1 MAHPESP
8 VKVLKITGLGRSGS
22 TILDVVLG
30 NHPHIESV
38 GEVTRLIRTGWV
50 SRESLRG
57 IDPKRLRRPLC
68 TCGKRL
74 DVLYVDA
81 PEEACPFWS
90 DVRREWVQRVDPR
103 DDIEDYPKLQ
113 NDFELKRRWP
123 RLLREEWRRGPS
135 ARFRSYARL
144 TRAFFE
150 AVRAV
155 SGKPVIVDSAKSPVR
170 AFALSMMPGID
181 LYAVHLVR
189 DGRGVV
195 ASHRKSFEKDLLPA
209 DGARDRGGLP
219 ARWKVAARRRVLYP
233 ESVVRW
239 VAHNLISGWVCARLG
254 PERAM
259 RLRYEDFVA
268 DPRAALGR
276 IGSLIGLDLAGV
288 AEAASSGE
296 PLLAGHNIGGNRT
309 KKSGYVTLRPDAQEW
324 RETLSPAEQR
334 LSWVLMGWLMRR
346 YGYAA
351 AIYSGANDNR
361 R

>member
-1 MAHPESP
+1 MRSMTHAKPP
-8 VKVLKITGLGRSGS
+8 VKVLYITGLGRSGS

-50 SRESLRG
+50 SRKSLRG

-74 DVLYVDA
+74 DVPEVEDA
-81 PEEACPFWS
+81 EEVCPFWS
-90 DVRREWVQRVDPR
+90 DVRREWVERTDP
-103 DDIEDYPKLQ
+103 DGIESYPELQ

-123 RLLREEWRRGPS
+123 RLLREARRGPS

-144 TRAFFE
+144 TRAFYE
-150 AVRAV
+150 AISAA
-155 SGKPVIVDSAKSPVR
+155 SGKTAVVDCSKVSVR

-189 DGRGVV
+189 DCRGVV
-195 ASHRKSFEKDLLPA
+195 ASHRKSFEKDLRAAAAGDGGDRPA
-209 DGARDRGGLP
+209 W
-219 ARWKVAARRRVLYP
+219 WKAAVRRRVLYP

-239 VAHNLISGWVCARLG
+239 VAHNLASEWVCARLG

-268 DPRAALGR
+268 DPEAALGR

-296 PLLAGHNIGGNRT
+296 PMRAGHNIGGNRT
-309 KKSGYVTLRPDAQEW
+309 KKSGYVTLRPDAREW
-324 RETLSPAEQR
+324 RKALSPAEQR
-334 LSWVLMGWLMRR
+334 LAWALMGWLMRR

>member
-1 MAHPESP
+1 MTHAEAP

-50 SRESLRG
+50 SRKSLRG

-74 DVLYVDA
+74 DVPEVEDA
-81 PEEACPFWS
+81 EEACPFWS
-90 DVRREWVQRVDPR
+90 RVRREWVERVDPH
-103 DDIEDYPKLQ
+103 DDIEGYPRLQ
-113 NDFELKRRWP
+113 DDFELKRRWP
-123 RLLREEWRRGPS
+123 RLLREWLRGPS

-144 TRAFFE
+144 TRAFYE
-150 AVRAV
+150 AISAA
-155 SGKPVIVDSAKSPVR
+155 SGKTAVVDCSKVSVR

-181 LYAVHLVR
+181 LHVVHLVR

-195 ASHRKSFEKDLLPA
+195 ASHRKSFEKDLRA
-209 DGARDRGGLP
+209 AGESGDRA
-219 ARWKVAARRRVLYP
+219 ARWKAAARRRVLYP

-268 DPRAALGR
+268 DPQAALGR

-288 AEAASSGE
+288 ADAASSGE
-296 PLLAGHNIGGNRT
+296 PLRAGHNIGGNRT

-324 RETLSPAEQR
+324 RESLSPAEQR
-334 LSWVLMGWLMRR
+334 LAWALMGWLMRR
-346 YGYAA
+346 YGYK
-351 AIYSGANDNR
+351 G
-361 R
+361 

>member
-1 MAHPESP
+1 
-8 VKVLKITGLGRSGS
+8 
-22 TILDVVLG
+22 
-30 NHPHIESV
+30 V
-38 GEVTRLIRTGWV
+38 GEVGNLIRTGWV

-57 IDPKRLRRPLC
+57 IPEKSLRVPLC

-90 DVRREWVQRVDPR
+90 EVRREWVERVDPR
-103 DDIEDYPKLQ
+103 DDIEGYPKLQ

-150 AVRAV
+150 SIRAV
-155 SGKPVIVDSAKSPVR
+155 SGKPVIVDSTMVSDR
-170 AFALSMMPGID
+170 TFALSMMPGID
-181 LYAVHLVR
+181 LRVVHLVR

-195 ASHRKSFEKDLLPA
+195 ASHRKSFEKDLLLA

-219 ARWKVAARRRVLYP
+219 ARWKAAARRRVLYP

-296 PLLAGHNIGGNRT
+296 PLRAGHNIGGNRT

-324 RETLSPAEQR
+324 REALSPAEQR
-334 LSWVLMGWLMRR
+334 LSWALMGWLMRR
-346 YGYAA
+346 YRQPESAFGDL
-351 AIYSGANDNR
+351 NER
-361 R
+361 